1 MNMQLRTISDTIM
14 FIRNEL
20 SGLYPPEEVN
30 SMAMIILE
38 HVSGYERPF
47 LHAHPHTKIPNSAY
61 LQIQDIVFQ
70 LKSYRPLQYI
80 LGETEF
86 YGLKIKVSES
96 VLIPRP
102 ETEELADLIIRETKN
117 KRCTI
122 LDIGTGSGCIAIA
135 LANALPKCLVKGID
149 ISEEALELARQ
160 NAAENEV
167 SENTF
172 FIKADILKQLSFEQQ
187 FDIIVSNPPYV
198 RESEKTAMHPN
209 VLEHEPGTALFVSD
223 EDPLLFYRAIA
234 KGADKWLKPD
244 GKIYLEINEALGKET
259 ADLFIQYGFSNSK
272 IVKDINGRNRMV
284 TAAKQ

>member
-1 MNMQLRTISDTIM
+1 MNMQLKTISDTIL

-20 SGLYPPEEVN
+20 SGYYPPEEIN

-38 HVSGYERPF
+38 HVSGHERPF

-70 LKSYRPLQYI
+70 LKSHRPLQYI

-86 YGLKIKVSES
+86 YGLTIRVNES

-102 ETEELADLIIRETKN
+102 ETEELADLIIRETKY
-117 KRCTI
+117 KTCSI

-135 LANALPKCLVKGID
+135 LAHLLPECRVTGVD
-149 ISEEALELARQ
+149 ISENALELARQ
-160 NAAENEV
+160 NAYENGV
-167 SENTF
+167 SGNTVF
-172 FIKADILKQLSFEQQ
+172 LQADILKQSSFKQQ

-198 RESEKTAMHPN
+198 RESEKSAMQPN
-209 VLEHEPGTALFVSD
+209 VLDHEPGTALFVPD
-223 EDPLLFYRAIA
+223 ADPLIFYRAIA
-234 KGADKWLKPD
+234 KGAENWLNPN

-259 ADLFIQYGFSNSK
+259 ADLFIQYGFANCK

-284 TAAKQ
+284 TASK